1 MAETLSSCFDTIQM
15 IRTIPR
21 YIYLSVL
28 WFACSVMPL
37 QVLSEIRDPQAYF
50 FNESFGDF
58 AEELE
63 NAREEDK
70 RGVLIMFQQA
80 DCPFCQRMRI
90 TVLNQSDVQDYYRKN
105 FLIFQ
110 VDIEGDLD
118 ITDFGGQQTIEKDFA
133 FKQQRVRATP
143 VFAFFNLDGKRIA
156 RYTGA
161 TTDVE
166 EFLLLGQYV
175 VDEIYRSMSFNR
187 YKREQQK
194 TQP

>member
-1 MAETLSSCFDTIQM
+1 
-15 IRTIPR
+15 
-21 YIYLSVL
+21 
-28 WFACSVMPL
+28 MPL
-37 QVLSEIRDPQAYF
+37 QVLSERRDPQAYF

-70 RGVLIMFQQA
+70 SGVLIMFQQA
-80 DCPFCQRMRI
+80 DCPYCERMRI

-133 FKQQRVRATP
+133 FNQQRVRATP

-166 EFLLLGQYV
+166 EFMLLGQYV

-187 YKREQQK
+187 YKREQQT